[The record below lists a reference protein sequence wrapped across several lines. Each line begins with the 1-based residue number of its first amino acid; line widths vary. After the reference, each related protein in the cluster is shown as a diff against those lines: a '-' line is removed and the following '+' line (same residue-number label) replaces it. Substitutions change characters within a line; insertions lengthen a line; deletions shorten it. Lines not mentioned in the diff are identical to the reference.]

1 MVYFMENAINQW
13 MIEGYHP
20 FWETTIY
27 IYIYGYMDIYPYI
40 HIYIYA
46 YTLKRETGLVV
57 SQSAPMSI
65 GDPYDNSRT

>member
-27 IYIYGYMDIYPYI
+27 IYMDIWIYIYI
-40 HIYIYA
+40 HISIYIYA

>member
-27 IYIYGYMDIYPYI
+27 IYMDIWIYIYIYI
-40 HIYIYA
+40 HISIYIYIC
-46 YTLKRETGLVV
+46 LHPEKRDRIGGF
-57 SQSAPMSI
+57 SI
-65 GDPYDNSRT
+65 SSNVHWGSI